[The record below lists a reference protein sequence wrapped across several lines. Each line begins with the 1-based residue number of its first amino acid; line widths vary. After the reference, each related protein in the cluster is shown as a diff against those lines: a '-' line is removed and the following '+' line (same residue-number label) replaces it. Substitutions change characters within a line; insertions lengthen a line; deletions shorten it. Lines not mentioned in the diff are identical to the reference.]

1 MSTHEKKFWAKN
13 DLDRNKL
20 NYTGF
25 LRKYFSS
32 PIDLAPCKHQKSH
45 PERVSEQ
52 QTKKQRLNESPW
64 EIFTSLTS
72 AILSLISKWRE
83 ISGF

>member
-1 MSTHEKKFWAKN
+1 MRRSSLGKKN

-20 NYTGF
+20 NYAGF

-32 PIDLAPCKHQKSH
+32 PIHLVPCKHQKSH

-52 QTKKQRLNESPW
+52 TKKQRLNECPW

-72 AILSLISKWRE
+72 AILSLISKWHE